1 MKPIV
6 HLLKRIILV
15 LVCLGALAVLLVCF
29 LRQRGWILLP
39 QEAAPEQWEVF
50 GVDVSAYQGEI
61 DWPVLTG
68 QQVAFAFIKASEGSS
83 LQDRY
88 FQSNWAGALAAGIR
102 PGAYHFF
109 SYDSPGQSQADN
121 FISVVPVT
129 PGALPPVV
137 DLEFYGSY
145 LQTPKAR
152 EEVAPQ
158 LNALLARLEDHYGVR
173 PILYVTYRSYQLYL
187 AGGDYDHYPIWFS
200 SPLVAPLGHTWSF
213 WQYSHSARLEG
224 YYGTQ
229 DRIDLNVFAGSRSQF
244 ETFGLPA
251 GPV

>member
-1 MKPIV
+1 MKRV
-6 HLLKRIILV
+6 LKRT
-15 LVCLGALAVLLVCF
+15 AVLLLSLAALGILLVVF
-29 LRQRGWILLP
+29 LRRQGWILLP
-39 QEAAPEQWEVF
+39 QEAAPDQWDVF

-61 DWPVLTG
+61 DWSVLAE
-68 QQVAFAFIKASEGSS
+68 QEVAFAFIKASEGSS

-88 FQSNWAGALAAGIR
+88 FQANWTGALEAGIR

-109 SYDSPGQSQADN
+109 SYDSPGQTQADN
-121 FISVVPVT
+121 FIAVVPAT

-145 LQTPKAR
+145 LEEPKDR
-152 EEVAPQ
+152 QEVTPQ
-158 LNALLARLEDHYGVR
+158 LNALLARLEEYYGVR

-187 AGGDYDHYPIWFS
+187 SGGEYDHYPIWFS
-200 SPLVAPLGHTWSF
+200 SPLVAPLGHAWSF

-224 YYGTQ
+224 YHGTQ

-244 ETFGLPA
+244 ATFGLP
-251 GPV
+251 G